1 MKNSRVAICIKLKPQ
16 VAEELRAA
24 SSFLRGF
31 PFLLTLQDICESA
44 IETELERL
52 RIEHSASLKIYN
64 GKFPV
69 GRPVSKY

>member
-1 MKNSRVAICIKLKPQ
+1 MKNSRVAICIKLKTE

-31 PFLLTLQDICESA
+31 PFLLTLQDICETA
-44 IETELERL
+44 IETELKRL
-52 RIEHSASLKIYN
+52 KNEHGESLKVYN

-69 GRPVSKY
+69 GRPTKRY